1 MWDCHATSLWPEK
14 CRLGSEAARTTRSAE
29 HPPSLRDD
37 AGCRKSVR
45 PPILTAQEHYFSNLH
60 RPFCLAKT
68 VIKFRIRSLHILPVV
83 LLACSLLP
91 APAQAQFSQQGP
103 KLVGT
108 GAVFVAEQGV
118 SVALSG
124 DGNTAI
130 VGGFDDDNEIG
141 AAWVYTRSGGAW
153 SQQGPK
159 LHATGVIGPYGGA
172 LGISVSLSGDGN
184 TALVGGY
191 ADNNLAGAAWVYTR
205 SASVWSQQAK
215 LIGMGA
221 VGPFGAG
228 QGFSVSLSRDGNTAI
243 LGGPFDNAE
252 AGAAW
257 VFTRSGGVW
266 SQQGAKLVGMGAVGS
281 NSYSAEQG
289 WSVSLSGDG
298 NTAIVGGF
306 MDNDF
311 AGAAWVFTRSGG
323 VWSQQGAKL
332 VGTGAVGSAYQGSA
346 VSLSGDGSTAIVGGF
361 GDGAGPGAAWV
372 YTRSNGMWGQEAKL
386 VGTGT
391 ASPYTS
397 YGQGA
402 SVSLSGDGNT
412 AIVGGEGDNGSAGA
426 AWVYTRSSGVWSQQ
440 GAKLVGAGAVGSA
453 YQGSSVALSADGI
466 TAVVGGYGDNGFAGA
481 AWVYTKPAFAGTP
494 GNANCHGKS
503 VSALGR
509 QYGGL
514 NAAAA
519 TLGYPSVQALQN
531 AIMEVCEG

>member
-1 MWDCHATSLWPEK
+1 
-14 CRLGSEAARTTRSAE
+14 
-29 HPPSLRDD
+29 
-37 AGCRKSVR
+37 
-45 PPILTAQEHYFSNLH
+45 
-60 RPFCLAKT
+60 

-191 ADNNLAGAAWVYTR
+191 ADNNLAGDAWVYTR
-205 SASVWSQQAK
+205 SAGVWSQQAK
-215 LIGMGA
+215 LVGMGA
-221 VGPFGAG
+221 VGPFGGG

-281 NSYSAEQG
+281 YSYSAEQ
-289 WSVSLSGDG
+289 
-298 NTAIVGGF
+298 
-306 MDNDF
+306 
-311 AGAAWVFTRSGG
+311 
-323 VWSQQGAKL
+323 VWS
-332 VGTGAVGSAYQGSA
+332 

-372 YTRSNGMWGQEAKL
+372 YTRSNGMWGQETKL

-391 ASPYTS
+391 ASPNTS
-397 YGQGA
+397 YGQGV